1 MARLFGEKRFR
12 GTTESDCED
21 EVIFA
26 LRNKSLSPWSW
37 KFFELVRLKAGK
49 VGGGGAAVMM
59 HKWLSLVAT
68 AFPGCLLN
76 LTCHSL
82 SIRSVG
88 TLKTTG
94 LSRTYWTKLNSYFR
108 QKTINGVEKRDLCIF
123 FRS

>member
-1 MARLFGEKRFR
+1 MSDDLQKLIFFCFVFFSTQNDNNNNNLFNSNNVNMARLFGEKRFR

-49 VGGGGAAVMM
+49 VGGGAAVMM

-82 SIRSVG
+82 SIRSV
-88 TLKTTG
+88 L
-94 LSRTYWTKLNSYFR
+94 
-108 QKTINGVEKRDLCIF
+108 
-123 FRS
+123 

>member
-1 MARLFGEKRFR
+1 MAAGQANVGEDDEVPDLVD
-12 GTTESDCED
+12 TDVESDCED

-49 VGGGGAAVMM
+49 VGGGAAVMM

-88 TLKTTG
+88 TLKTRPSIV
-94 LSRTYWTKLNSYFR
+94 L
-108 QKTINGVEKRDLCIF
+108 
-123 FRS
+123 